1 MKTSKLTL
9 VCDIYELTNKD
20 EKNIQKLA
28 RKIEEGEGVAEKFRN
43 RIFKK
48 SSYNASTILL
58 AKITYEYQGREETLS
73 LLHYAISHKN
83 NQAVK
88 DLLEEAKKQKLLKEV
103 LNEEMTTKHSDG
115 REETHTILTDA
126 ISRRDNDI
134 MRAVLKI
141 SEENGILK
149 EIVKKR
155 ITIKHSNDKETTYTP
170 FTYAE
175 ARKNSEAVEEILK
188 FSGELVNKRVTQ
200 QSTVVTAKTTTARS
214 EKVLQDTIG
223 NIETPADAYENSNK
237 SSLEESIEHEYL
249 EPCENSN
256 ESNTIAIE
264 HIAASIEKLDNT
276 GICENSTT
284 NILTE
289 IAAQPTLSTAD
300 STDKANTL
308 SSTEMKSCFDNR
320 SGKENTVNEKEESST
335 KVMQQRRAIMAGIV
349 GTALLVGSVVFYV
362 LEVHVTVAIAV
373 GIVGLACI
381 GFALYDALKPN
392 TKFERVENTE
402 QLDLSSPSL

>member
-9 VCDIYELTNKD
+9 VCDIYELTDKD
-20 EKNIQKLA
+20 RKNIQKLA
-28 RKIEEGEGVAEKFRN
+28 RKIEEGEGIAEKFKN
-43 RIFKK
+43 GIFKK

-58 AKITYEYQGREETLS
+58 AKITYEYHGREETLS

-115 REETHTILTDA
+115 REEIHTILTDA
-126 ISRRDNDI
+126 ISRRDNDMI
-134 MRAVLKI
+134 RAVLKI

-149 EIVKKR
+149 DILKKR
-155 ITIKHSNDKETTYTP
+155 IIIKHSNSKEMTYTP

-175 ARKNSEAVEEILK
+175 ACENSEAVRELGNIL
-188 FSGELVNKRVTQ
+188 NKRATQ
-200 QSTVVTAKTTTARS
+200 QPTVVTAKTTTARS

-223 NIETPADAYENSNK
+223 NIEAPANAYENNNE
-237 SSLEESIEHEYL
+237 SSLEESIEHKYL

-276 GICENSTT
+276 GICEKNETAVTETDIQEPNASNS
-284 NILTE
+284 
-289 IAAQPTLSTAD
+289 
-300 STDKANTL
+300 L
-308 SSTEMKSCFDNR
+308 SSAACFDNG
-320 SGKENTVNEKEESST
+320 SSKENTADKKEKPS
-335 KVMQQRRAIMAGIV
+335 MQQRRAILAGSV
-349 GTALLVGSVVFYV
+349 GAALLVCGIVACILKMY
-362 LEVHVTVAIAV
+362 AIAV
-373 GIVGLACI
+373 IGGIVGLACI
-381 GFALYDALKPN
+381 GFALYNSFKPN
-392 TKFERVENTE
+392 TKLEKVRDVEQPIIE
-402 QLDLSSPSL
+402 SSLNPI

>member
-1 MKTSKLTL
+1 MKTPKLTL

-28 RKIEEGEGVAEKFRN
+28 RKIEEGIGVAEKFKN
-43 RIFKK
+43 GIFKR

-58 AKITYEYQGREETLS
+58 AKITHEYQGREETLS

-115 REETHTILTDA
+115 REENHTILTDA
-126 ISRRDNDI
+126 ISRRDNGM
-134 MRAVLKI
+134 MRAVLKT

-155 ITIKHSNDKETTYTP
+155 ITIKHSNGKETTYTP

-175 ARKNSEAVEEILK
+175 ACENSEAVEEILK

-214 EKVLQDTIG
+214 EKVLQDNIG
-223 NIETPADAYENSNK
+223 VSVDAYENSNE

-320 SGKENTVNEKEESST
+320 SGKENTVNEKEEPST
-335 KVMQQRRAIMAGIV
+335 KVMQQRQAIIFGSIGA
-349 GTALLVGSVVFYV
+349 ALLVSSIVACILKIY
-362 LEVHVTVAIAV
+362 AIAV
-373 GIVGLACI
+373 IGGIVGLACI
-381 GFALYDALKPN
+381 GFALYNSFKPN
-392 TKFERVENTE
+392 TKLEKVEDVE
-402 QLDLSSPSL
+402 QSAHPPLKTI

>member
-28 RKIEEGEGVAEKFRN
+28 REIEEGRGVAEKFRN

-58 AKITYEYQGREETLS
+58 AKIAYKYQGREKTLS
-73 LLHYAISHKN
+73 LLHYAISHQN

-126 ISRRDNDI
+126 ISRRDNDMI
-134 MRAVLKI
+134 RAVLKI
-141 SEENGILK
+141 SEEKGILK

-155 ITIKHSNDKETTYTP
+155 ITIKHSNGEETTYTP

-175 ARKNSEAVEEILK
+175 ARKNSEAVRELGNIL
-188 FSGELVNKRVTQ
+188 NKKATQ
-200 QSTVVTAKTTTARS
+200 QPTVVTAKTTTAKS

-237 SSLEESIEHEYL
+237 SSLEESIEHK
-249 EPCENSN
+249 PCENSN
-256 ESNTIAIE
+256 AIAIE
-264 HIAASIEKLDNT
+264 DKDIAASIEKLDNT

-320 SGKENTVNEKEESST
+320 SGKENTVNEKKEPST
-335 KVMQQRRAIMAGIV
+335 KVMQQRRAIMAGSV
-349 GTALLVGSVVFYV
+349 GAALLVSSVVAYI
-362 LEVHVTVAIAV
+362 LKMYAIAV
-373 GIVGLACI
+373 IGGIVGLACVSY
-381 GFALYDALKPN
+381 ALYNALKPG
-392 TKFERVENTE
+392 TKLEKVENVE
-402 QLDLSSPSL
+402 QSAHPPLKTI